1 MLKTGLDSDFLLGIL
16 SYHHCLINCPETH
29 MAEISNSLQN
39 QSSKP
44 KQTRQAETEQT
55 EFEIKFFSDVLE
67 RYPDYVDALRVFG
80 NLLTRKGHYEES
92 LEIDRRLVRLRPND
106 AVAHYNLACSYC
118 LLRKHEQ
125 TLTALRKAFEL
136 GYNDFRFLR
145 KDRDLESIRQDRRF
159 MVLVREFAG
168 K

>member
-1 MLKTGLDSDFLLGIL
+1 
-16 SYHHCLINCPETH
+16 
-29 MAEISNSLQN
+29 MAELSNPMQN
-39 QSSKP
+39 QAKKP
-44 KQTRQAETEQT
+44 VRSRQDETEQT
-55 EFEIKFFSDVLE
+55 AFEMKFFSDVLE
-67 RYPDYVDALRVFG
+67 RYPDYVDVLRVFG
-80 NLLTRKGHYEES
+80 NLLTRQGHHEES
-92 LEIDRRLVRLRPND
+92 LEVDRRLVRLRPDD
-106 AVAHYNLACSYC
+106 ATAHYNLACSFC

-159 MVLVREFAG
+159 KVLVREFSG